1 MPKVMRLRN
10 AEIVKFCVRD
20 GCGRGS
26 ENWSSTDAVGA
37 SVDGYGRGEENTIG
51 LMAIVHLWGELWAM
65 A

>member
-1 MPKVMRLRN
+1 
-10 AEIVKFCVRD
+10 VKFCVRD